1 MQEVLTIEH
10 FRPLKD
16 KPFCLE
22 LDGVGRVELILSEV
36 TDLGPRPGVGN
47 PGRDRTFSLIFRGGL
62 LGPEKNLY
70 LAQRTY
76 KLEQEDLGSL
86 EIFLVP
92 IGPDKAGMRY
102 EAIFN

>member
-1 MQEVLTIEH
+1 MHEVLTIEH

-22 LDGVGRVELILSEV
+22 LEEVGRIELVLCEV
-36 TDLGPRPGVGN
+36 TDLGPRTGVGDS
-47 PGRDRTFSLIFRGGL
+47 GRDRTFSLMFRSGL
-62 LGPEKNLY
+62 LGPEKNMY
-70 LAQRTY
+70 LTQGTY
-76 KLEQEDLGSL
+76 KLGQEDLGSL
-86 EIFLVP
+86 DIFLVP